1 MLSVPSYEPSGRE
14 NLKEIQISKK
24 HKWCNKKIQE
34 LNLPTN
40 VLIALVKRGSENLI
54 PDGSTTI
61 LENDIIVLYK

>member
-1 MLSVPSYEPSGRE
+1 MV
-14 NLKEIQISKK
+14 KQ
-24 HKWCNKKIQE
+24 KIQE

>member
-1 MLSVPSYEPSGRE
+1 M
-14 NLKEIQISKK
+14 
-24 HKWCNKKIQE
+24 QE